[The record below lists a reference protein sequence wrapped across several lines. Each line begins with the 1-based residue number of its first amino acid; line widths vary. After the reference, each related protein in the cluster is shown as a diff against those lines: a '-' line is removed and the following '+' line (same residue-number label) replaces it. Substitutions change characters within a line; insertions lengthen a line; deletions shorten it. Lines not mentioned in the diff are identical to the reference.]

1 MKRRLLVTS
10 APRLQMML
18 ILLATGAAGF
28 FVSYALL
35 HLGVGWMW
43 IRYPIAILLA
53 YCVFLLLLR
62 LWVAYQHS
70 RSLDED
76 IIDYADAAFD
86 AVDAGSEREF
96 SIGDRGAG
104 SSWNESSTVSS
115 SSSSAEE
122 NSASGGFDLGFDLD
136 DGWLIVAV
144 VLIIAA
150 CLVASLYIVYIAPA
164 LLAEILVDSLLVA
177 GLYRKLRKVE
187 KRYWLEAAVRK
198 TLLPV
203 LLTAALFT
211 AAGWMMQRIVPE
223 AQSIGE
229 VWRYIVED

>member
-1 MKRRLLVTS
+1 
-10 APRLQMML
+10 MML

-53 YCVFLLLLR
+53 YCMFLLLLR
-62 LWVAYQHS
+62 LWVAYQRS
-70 RSLDED
+70 QSLDED
-76 IIDYADAAFD
+76 IEDYADATLET
-86 AVDAGSEREF
+86 VDGGSEQEF
-96 SIGDRGAG
+96 VIGDGGEAG
-104 SSWNESSTVSS
+104 NNWSENSTFDS

-122 NSASGGFDLGFDLD
+122 SSAAGGFDLGFDLD

-164 LLAEILVDSLLVA
+164 LLAEILVDSLLIA
-177 GLYRKLRKVE
+177 GLYRKLRRVE
-187 KRYWLEAAVRK
+187 KRYWLESAVRK

-211 AAGWMMQRIVPE
+211 AAGWLMQRIVPE